1 MSRIRKKLKRY
12 GIISLAIYFM
22 LAILFH
28 FAAGEQLYYK
38 ASKGNLKS
46 IQGSTSTYEITN
58 HFTVKQEFTSKSDE
72 IQYISLQFSTFGRV
86 NSGEVNVQL
95 VDDSNKLL
103 IDKDID
109 ISALSDGGFVDIN
122 SNEPISGLLN
132 KKLSI
137 IISSE
142 NGENGNAVASWYN
155 PKLNVDGQQLYLNGE
170 KSDGTICFKTYGRDH
185 VKYSEYYWYF
195 VLIGAVLICIYL
207 LILNSKQKNG
217 KKSILMDFVNS
228 YKKYKFLIEQLV
240 SRDFKTKYKRSILGV
255 FWSFLNPLL
264 TMLVQYLV
272 FSTLFKSDIDNYPV
286 YLLSGSVLF
295 SFFTESVGMSLTS
308 IVGNASL
315 ITKVYMPKYIYPVT
329 KVLSSGINLLIA
341 MIPLAIVAIITKVN
355 ITKAFIL
362 IPFVLVCLLIFC
374 IGIGLVLSSSMVYF
388 RDTQFIWGVLSL
400 LWMYATP
407 LFYPETIIPDQFLT
421 IYKMNPMYHF
431 IRFFRTIILYG
442 VSPEPIAYVQ
452 CLIFAIIT
460 LLIGIG
466 IFKKSQ
472 DNFVLYI

>member
-12 GIISLAIYFM
+12 EIISLAIYFM

-195 VLIGAVLICIYL
+195 VLIGAVLIL
-207 LILNSKQKNG
+207 
-217 KKSILMDFVNS
+217 
-228 YKKYKFLIEQLV
+228 
-240 SRDFKTKYKRSILGV
+240 
-255 FWSFLNPLL
+255 
-264 TMLVQYLV
+264 
-272 FSTLFKSDIDNYPV
+272 
-286 YLLSGSVLF
+286 
-295 SFFTESVGMSLTS
+295 
-308 IVGNASL
+308 SL
-315 ITKVYMPKYIYPVT
+315 IHIYR
-329 KVLSSGINLLIA
+329 LGS
-341 MIPLAIVAIITKVN
+341 
-355 ITKAFIL
+355 
-362 IPFVLVCLLIFC
+362 
-374 IGIGLVLSSSMVYF
+374 
-388 RDTQFIWGVLSL
+388 R
-400 LWMYATP
+400 
-407 LFYPETIIPDQFLT
+407 
-421 IYKMNPMYHF
+421 
-431 IRFFRTIILYG
+431 R
-442 VSPEPIAYVQ
+442 
-452 CLIFAIIT
+452 
-460 LLIGIG
+460 
-466 IFKKSQ
+466 
-472 DNFVLYI
+472 

>member
-1 MSRIRKKLKRY
+1 MGQIRINIKKY
-12 GIISLAIYFM
+12 WAISLVVYFA

-28 FAAGEQLYYK
+28 YAAGEQLYYK

-46 IQGSTSTYEITN
+46 VQGSTSTYEITN
-58 HFTVKQEFTSKSDE
+58 HFTVEQDFTSKSDE

-86 NSGEVNVQL
+86 NTGEVNV
-95 VDDSNKLL
+95 KL
-103 IDKDID
+103 IDDNNDCLLDKNID
-109 ISALSDGGFVDIN
+109 ISEFRDGGFVDVDLDN
-122 SNEPISGLLN
+122 PVSGLLN
-132 KKLSI
+132 KKLRI

-142 NGENGNAVASWYN
+142 DCENGNAVALWYN
-155 PKLNVDGQQLYLNGE
+155 PKLNIEGQQLYLNGE
-170 KSDGTICFKTYGRDH
+170 KSDGTIGFKTYGRDQ
-185 VKYSEYYWYF
+185 VKYSEYYWEF
-195 VLIGAVLICIYL
+195 VLIGVVLICIYF
-207 LILNSKQKNG
+207 IVLNSRMKRN
-217 KKSILMDFVNS
+217 KKSILINFINS

-295 SFFTESVGMSLTS
+295 TFFTESVGMALMS
-308 IVGNASL
+308 IVENATL
-315 ITKVYMPKYIYPVT
+315 ITKVYMPKYIYPIT
-329 KVLSSGINLLIA
+329 KILSSGINLLIA
-341 MIPLAIVAIITKVN
+341 MIPLAIVGMITHINV
-355 ITKAFIL
+355 TKAFIL
-362 IPFVLVCLLIFC
+362 LPFVLLCLLVFC
-374 IGIGLVLSSSMVYF
+374 IGMGLMLSASMVYF
-388 RDTQFIWGVLSL
+388 RDTQFIWGVISL

-407 LFYPETIIPDQFLT
+407 LFYPETIIPEQFMT

-442 VSPEPIAYVQ
+442 VSPEPIAYFQ
-452 CLIFAIIT
+452 CLFFAIVM

-466 IFKKSQ
+466 VFRKSQ